1 MTVRAIDFVVVHV
14 ADMDRAVSF
23 YRDTLG
29 IPVNEDG
36 VHEVWTELDTSP
48 VTVALFR
55 NPDSAGSNASIALA
69 VDDVTASA
77 EVFRAAGRDV
87 VLEPIDTPVCHM
99 AAVRDLDGNTLI
111 LHQRKDGTA
120 G

>member
-14 ADMDRAVSF
+14 ADMDRAIQF

-29 IPVNEDG
+29 IPVAPDAI
-36 VHEVWTELDTSP
+36 HEIWTELDTVP

-69 VDDVTASA
+69 VDDVEAA
-77 EVFRAAGRDV
+77 VAAFRAAGRGV
-87 VLEPIDTPVCHM
+87 VMDPVDTPVCHM
-99 AAVRDLDGNTLI
+99 AAVHDLDGNTLI
-111 LHQRKDGTA
+111 LHRRKDGTA

>member
-36 VHEVWTELDTSP
+36 VHEVWTELDTTP

-69 VDDVTASA
+69 VDDVADALERATA
-77 EVFRAAGRDV
+77 AAG
-87 VLEPIDTPVCHM
+87 LEQAIEFINDDELVEVTP
-99 AAVRDLDGNTLI
+99 ASIRLRKKI
-111 LHQRKDGTA
+111 LKANMR
-120 G
+120 

>member
-14 ADMDRAVSF
+14 ADMDRAIAF

-29 IPVNEDG
+29 IPIAADG
-36 VHEVWTELDTSP
+36 VHEIWTELDTSP

-69 VDDVTASA
+69 VDDVEKAAAT
-77 EVFRAAGRDV
+77 FRAAGREV
-87 VLEPIDTPVCHM
+87 VLEPMETPVCHM
-99 AAVRDLDGNTLI
+99 AAVLDLDGNALI

>member
-14 ADMDRAVSF
+14 ADMDRAIAF
-23 YRDTLG
+23 YRDILG
-29 IPVNEDG
+29 IPVAADG
-36 VHEVWTELDTSP
+36 VHDIWTELDTSP

-69 VDDVTASA
+69 VDDVAASA
-77 EVFRAAGRDV
+77 EAFRAVGRAV
-87 VLEPIDTPVCHM
+87 VMQPVETPVCHM

-111 LHQRKDGTA
+111 LHRRKDGTA

>member
-14 ADMDRAVSF
+14 ADMNRAVEF

-29 IPVNEDG
+29 VPVNADDI
-36 VHEVWTELDTSP
+36 HEVWTELDTHP

-69 VDDVTASA
+69 VDDVAAAVES
-77 EVFRAAGRDV
+77 FRAAGHKV
-87 VLEPIDTPVCHM
+87 VLEPLDTPDCHM
-99 AAVRDLDGNTLI
+99 AAVHDLNGNTLI
-111 LHQRKDGTA
+111 LHHRKDGTA